1 MKLSDVKAIL
11 QAEVICGAEH
21 LDQEAITVCGADL
34 MSDVLA
40 FSKEK
45 TLLLTGLTNVQ
56 VIRTAEMGDLV
67 GIVFVRGKRPG
78 PEVIDMARDN
88 GIPLMVTEYPLFE
101 SCGLLYSQGSF
112 KGPRLAM
119 TSDV

>member
-1 MKLSDVKAIL
+1 MKLNDVKAIL
-11 QAEVICGAEH
+11 QAEVICGSEH
-21 LDQEAITVCGADL
+21 LEKEAVTVCGADL

-56 VIRTAEMGDLV
+56 VIRTAEVGDLV
-67 GIVFVRGKRPG
+67 GVVFVRGKRPG
-78 PEVIDMARDN
+78 PDVIDMARGN

-101 SCGLLYSQGSF
+101 SCGLLYSQGAF
-112 KGPRLAM
+112 KGSRLAM
-119 TSDV
+119 TGDV